1 MNKIKFIKI
10 LLITLAILVAA
21 SLISLFYA
29 YQKPTYERQTIILGT
44 YTHKAIYDYVAELKP
59 NMIYNK
65 TTLKPNEGTLY
76 TAITTRINITFTY
89 TFTSNPNPESIN
101 ITMENIVAKIESPG
115 KWVKTLRE
123 SEIREIMNLEG
134 SVNFTFRID
143 CAVIRQ
149 LIDRID
155 KEVGTYTSSYNIY
168 VTPTIRIN
176 TIVAERTINETYTPE
191 LTIAFKTGTEKGN
204 YISID
209 ELNQTRSRSIT
220 ETKEIMYPEVEAQ
233 RNASYLATA
242 TTAIGLAASAITY
255 IRELGKLKPKKEGDE
270 KVRRVAEEYKDIIA
284 EAEKAPPE
292 TQITIEVKS
301 LEDLTKIAEIL
312 AKPIIKTAEPEEQIF
327 YVIDGNIEYQYRV
340 KAKP

>member
-1 MNKIKFIKI
+1 MNMDKLIKI
-10 LLITLAILVAA
+10 LLITFAILTAA
-21 SLISLFYA
+21 SAISLFYA

-44 YTHKAIYDYVAELKP
+44 YTHEAIYDYIAELKP
-59 NMIYNK
+59 NIIYNK
-65 TTLKPNEGTLY
+65 TALRPGEGTLY
-76 TAITTRINITFTY
+76 TAITTRINVTFTY
-89 TFTSNPNPESIN
+89 TFSSNPNPESAN
-101 ITMENIVAKIESPG
+101 ITRESIVIEIESPG
-115 KWVKTLRE
+115 KWAKTLRE

-209 ELNQTRSRSIT
+209 GLSQTRSRSIT
-220 ETKEIMYPEVEAQ
+220 ETKEIVHPEVEAQ
-233 RNASYLATA
+233 RNISYL
-242 TTAIGLAASAITY
+242 TTVITSIGLAVSAITY
-255 IRELGKLKPKKEGDE
+255 IRELGKLKPREVAE
-270 KVRRVAEEYKDIIA
+270 KIRRVAEEYKDIIA
-284 EAEKAPPE
+284 ETEKAPPE
-292 TQITIEVKS
+292 TQTTIEVKS

-312 AKPIIKTAEPEEQIF
+312 AKPIIKTAEHEEQTF
-327 YVIDGNIEYQYRV
+327 YIIDGNIKYQYRV